1 MTPSQYSMIALHC
14 RTLGWAGPFRAG
26 RCRLNRATSL
36 YLDLVRP
43 AAAFTVLLSH
53 VAYRTL
59 PGEQPGVVTSSGV
72 QAVDIFLVLSGFVIA
87 HVCATRESDIRSY
100 FVRRAARIYSVVI
113 PALILTAT
121 ADFIGVRTNVSL
133 YQEGFQAFSPGLL
146 IRCVFFL
153 GEQWNAHRFPGSNSP
168 YWSLGFEVWYYIAFG
183 GFVFSPHRWRWIVV
197 SIVLVFIGPKVTLMF
212 PVWLMGVATYHVC
225 TTRRFPLA
233 AGWTLFIGSIAI
245 MILYEALPHSP
256 LPQFAN
262 ATLEM
267 PRLWSTGQDYFVGV
281 LFSVHLIGF
290 ASVSTTFAGWLDRNS
305 RWIRWISGATF
316 SIYLAH
322 LPVVYL
328 LMAISPWPRSSSLT
342 VALLLTVT
350 PTACLLFAEVSER
363 RKDIWRR
370 VVDRGVRFALKRAFL
385 VDQKSA

>member
-1 MTPSQYSMIALHC
+1 
-14 RTLGWAGPFRAG
+14 
-26 RCRLNRATSL
+26 
-36 YLDLVRP
+36 
-43 AAAFTVLLSH
+43 
-53 VAYRTL
+53 
-59 PGEQPGVVTSSGV
+59 
-72 QAVDIFLVLSGFVIA
+72 
-87 HVCATRESDIRSY
+87 
-100 FVRRAARIYSVVI
+100 
-113 PALILTAT
+113 
-121 ADFIGVRTNVSL
+121 
-133 YQEGFQAFSPGLL
+133 
-146 IRCVFFL
+146 
-153 GEQWNAHRFPGSNSP
+153 
-168 YWSLGFEVWYYIAFG
+168 
-183 GFVFSPHRWRWIVV
+183 
-197 SIVLVFIGPKVTLMF
+197 
-212 PVWLMGVATYHVC
+212 
-225 TTRRFPLA
+225 
-233 AGWTLFIGSIAI
+233 
-245 MILYEALPHSP
+245 
-256 LPQFAN
+256 
-262 ATLEM
+262 
-267 PRLWSTGQDYFVGV
+267 V